1 MELPAEFIQRLHE
14 IVREAD
20 WEQVLESFQF
30 PRQPA
35 FRVNT
40 LRSAPNEV
48 LSQLAA
54 EGLQAQPVSWS
65 ETAFTVAMAD
75 RERLTHSGPA
85 NRGELYVQS
94 LSSQLAAL
102 LLEPQPGE
110 QILDLAAAPG
120 GKSSHLAA
128 LMQNQ
133 GWLSVVEPIRDRFF
147 RLQANL
153 KRLGVSIAHTYL
165 TDGRTVA
172 RKTGPRF
179 DRVLL
184 DAPCSAESRF
194 QLGQPESF
202 QFWSLRK
209 IRESARKQ
217 FGLIRSAWGA
227 LRPGG
232 RLLYCTC
239 TFAPEENEAIV
250 AGLLEEQGAAAE
262 VLELPEWLP
271 HSQVGLGKFA
281 GTEFPAACER
291 TRRILPT
298 NAHDAFYFALLEKK
312 A

>member
-1 MELPAEFIQRLHE
+1 MELPAEFVSRLRE
-14 IVREAD
+14 ILRPHD
-20 WEQVLESFQF
+20 REQVFQSFEG
-30 PRQPA
+30 PHPPA

-40 LRSAPNEV
+40 LRSNPTDV
-48 LSQLAA
+48 LAQLAQ
-54 EGLQAQPVSWS
+54 EGLQAQPVQWS
-65 ETAFTVAMAD
+65 ETALTVEPEE

-102 LLEPQPGE
+102 LLQPQPGE

-120 GKSSHLAA
+120 GKTSHLAA
-128 LMQNQ
+128 LMRNQ
-133 GWLSVVEPIRDRFF
+133 GWLSAVEPIRDRFF

-153 KRLGVSIAHTYL
+153 KRLGVTIAHYYL

-194 QLGQPESF
+194 ELTQPDSF
-202 QFWSLRK
+202 QFWSRRK

-250 AGLLEEQGAAAE
+250 AGLLEEQGETAQ
-262 VLELPEWLP
+262 VIDLPDWLP
-271 HSQVGLGKFA
+271 HSQPGLRSFGGA
-281 GTEFPAACER
+281 EFPADCER
-291 TRRILPT
+291 TRRILPSNT
-298 NAHDAFYFALLEKK
+298 HDAFYFALLEKQ